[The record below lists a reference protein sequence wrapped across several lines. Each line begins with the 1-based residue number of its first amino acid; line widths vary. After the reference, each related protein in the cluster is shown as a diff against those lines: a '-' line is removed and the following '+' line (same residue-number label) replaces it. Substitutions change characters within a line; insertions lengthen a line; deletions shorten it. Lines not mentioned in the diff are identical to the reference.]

1 MVSCGTMRAT
11 VLLIAEPP
19 RIPPRVQE
27 GQVLVLPS
35 VGAVFARAA
44 EASANASAQ
53 WPVPVGGCVRV
64 GGAYSIVSIGAARGS
79 SNLYNFE
86 AVYSCDT
93 VVWPCH
99 SCAKNDS
106 QTGRRL
112 VGLARIGQ
120 FRSATTAGTPLCAR
134 WLCLLRAG
142 S

>member
-64 GGAYSIVSIGAARGS
+64 GRAYTIPCGWNQPGIGQKQP
-79 SNLYNFE
+79 E
-86 AVYSCDT
+86 I
-93 VVWPCH
+93 
-99 SCAKNDS
+99 AKND
-106 QTGRRL
+106 GRR
-112 VGLARIGQ
+112 Q
-120 FRSATTAGTPLCAR
+120 
-134 WLCLLRAG
+134 
-142 S
+142 